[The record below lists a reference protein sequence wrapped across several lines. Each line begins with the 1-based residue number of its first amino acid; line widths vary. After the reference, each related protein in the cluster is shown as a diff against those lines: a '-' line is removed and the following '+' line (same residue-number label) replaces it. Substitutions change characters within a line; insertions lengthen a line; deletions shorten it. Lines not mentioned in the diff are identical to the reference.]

1 MDYFLDSNILAF
13 LPGHT
18 LDQNKDVVIL
28 CLIPK
33 KDILSSNNDII
44 ISNNVKNI
52 LNIID
57 KKMNEYSSA
66 VNSYDK
72 NCHIFKKLDKIVFEK
87 PLRFYINLKNT
98 FNIHKSHTI
107 NKIIEYTETGELIS
121 YGITING
128 LFSGNLES
136 QNIKDGLIQ

>member
-1 MDYFLDSNILAF
+1 MILGF

-18 LDQNKDVVIL
+18 LDQNKNVIII

-44 ISNNVKNI
+44 MSNNVYNI

-57 KKMNEYSSA
+57 KKMNEYTSA

-72 NCHIFKKLDKIVFEK
+72 NCHIFKKLENILLEK
-87 PLRFYINLKNT
+87 PLRFYINMKNT
-98 FNIHKSHTI
+98 FNIHKSHNI
-107 NKIIEYTETGELIS
+107 NKIIEYNDDGELTVS
-121 YGITING
+121 GMAING
-128 LFSGNLES
+128 LFYRNKKLE
-136 QNIKDGLIQ
+136 NNMDE